1 MSFSLSRKS
10 LGKLGGVHPDLI
22 KVVKR
27 AIELTSVDFGITEGL
42 RSITRQKELY
52 AQGRTTPGKIVTKT
66 MRSRHLTGHAV
77 DIVAYKDGKIS
88 WANHLYAKIAKA
100 FYEAAEEYDILIKWG
115 HDIQGLDDD
124 AHFELDKEKYP

>member
-1 MSFSLSRKS
+1 MFSLSRKS
-10 LGKLGGVHPDLI
+10 LAKLGGVNPDLV

-27 AIELTSVDFGITEGL
+27 AIELTTVDFGITEGL

-77 DIVAYKDGKIS
+77 DVVAYQKGKVS
-88 WANHLYAKIAKA
+88 YENHLYAKIAAA
-100 FYEAAEEYDILIKWG
+100 FFKAAEEYDILIKWG
-115 HDIQGLDDD
+115 HEIQGLDDD